1 MDAEQ
6 GRPEAPSRKIRRI
19 SAYRFLALLILPAA
33 LLLGVAGL
41 AVFLSLDTIRQI
53 TDSLEEEHLPG
64 ILDSQR
70 TVDNINVLRSEAAVV
85 FMAEDPGQ
93 RRAARLKVQAL
104 VAESVFEQSPEITG
118 FAKTVQELTQKLDN
132 ARKRSDEA
140 SDALHLNELRLSGV
154 LALLR
159 HAAGDVH
166 TLEPT
171 HSSRHVTSPAR
182 EKDKAQYER
191 ARKSFEPMLALCRRM
206 DLTPA
211 LSEDCAAFQRDL
223 RVVGQAWNE
232 KGEADQE
239 ALMLWRS
246 LDASLQ
252 DLSNA
257 ASSEEFQRAYAGM
270 EGLRAEARSMR
281 NGFYIS
287 IALLAAMVL
296 GTVAVL
302 HRHILSPIS
311 LAAQELRQIRFG
323 SPAKALPP
331 VRIRELQQLLDLV
344 PSLRGY
350 LKDLAARSG
359 ALEQEKNKYENLSLV
374 DALTGVPNRRSFD
387 ARLAQSACCAS
398 VGMLMID
405 VDLFK
410 NYNDSLGHLAG
421 DKCLVATA
429 RAMQATLYRHDD
441 TLFRYGGEEFAVILE
456 DVVAQQALAVA
467 ERIMDRI
474 RSLRLPHPDSA
485 VAPYVTVSIG
495 VAVARRGEGCSGAE
509 LVARAD
515 KALYRAK
522 AGGRDRICL
531 YGDEDA

>member
-1 MDAEQ
+1 MDAER
-6 GRPEAPSRKIRRI
+6 GRPEAPFGKIRRI

-33 LLLGVAGL
+33 LLLAVAGL

-85 FMAEDPGQ
+85 FMAEDPDQ

-140 SDALHLNELRLSGV
+140 SDTLHLSELRLSGV
-154 LALLR
+154 LARLR
-159 HAAGDVH
+159 QAAGVH

-191 ARKSFEPMLALCRRM
+191 ARKSFEPVLALCRRT
-206 DLTPA
+206 DLSTA
-211 LSEDCAAFQRDL
+211 LREDCAAFQRDL
-223 RVVGQAWNE
+223 RVVGQAWNQ
-232 KGEADQE
+232 KGASDQE
-239 ALMLWRS
+239 ALMLWRN

-257 ASSEEFQRAYAGM
+257 ASNEEFQRAYAGM

-287 IALLAAMVL
+287 IALLAVMVL

-359 ALEQEKNKYENLSLV
+359 ALEQEKNKYESLSLV
-374 DALTGVPNRRSFD
+374 DALTGVANRRSFD
-387 ARLAQSACCAS
+387 ARLAQSSCCAS

-421 DKCLVATA
+421 DECLIAVA

-467 ERIMDRI
+467 ERVMDRI

-485 VAPYVTVSIG
+485 VASYVTVSIG
-495 VAVARRGEGCSGAE
+495 VAVARREESCSGAE